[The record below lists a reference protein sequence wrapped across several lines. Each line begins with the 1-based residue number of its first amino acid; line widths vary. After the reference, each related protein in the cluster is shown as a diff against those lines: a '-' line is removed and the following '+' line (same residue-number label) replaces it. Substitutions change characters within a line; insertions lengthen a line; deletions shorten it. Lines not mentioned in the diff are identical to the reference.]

1 MVVNCRLKIT
11 SERLRTLKGQ
21 TKHKAIAETVFTFRR
36 PRALPSLCFRFYSG
50 RPADWEDLQAILR
63 TQDGSRLRNPE
74 CWKGQMRMRFEHKF
88 QQVLIANE
96 SFWQVWERHKKS
108 KIESMVYGR
117 LTRKSKIIENQ
128 KCKFV

>member
-1 MVVNCRLKIT
+1 MVANCRLKIT

-21 TKHKAIAETVFTFRR
+21 TKHKAIAKTVFTSRR
-36 PRALPSLCFRFYSG
+36 VRALPSLCLRLYFG
-50 RPADWEDLQAILR
+50 RPADWKDLQAILR

-74 CWKGQMRMRFEHKF
+74 CWQRQMRMLFEHQF

-96 SFWQVWERHKKS
+96 SFWQVWERYKKT
-108 KIESMVYGR
+108 KIESMVYER
-117 LTRKSKIIENQ
+117 LTRKPKIIESQ